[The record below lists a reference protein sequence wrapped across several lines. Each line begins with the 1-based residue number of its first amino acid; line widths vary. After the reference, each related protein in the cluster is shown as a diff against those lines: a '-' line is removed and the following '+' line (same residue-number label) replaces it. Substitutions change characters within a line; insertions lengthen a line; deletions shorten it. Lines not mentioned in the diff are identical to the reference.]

1 MTTAI
6 IERHRQ
12 NEVIP
17 SQTAEDGAHDH
28 PETLPAHDLRE
39 LGLAT
44 AARSLGI
51 RIADLGPLQERRAQA
66 DLVHCPICPGHQVR
80 ASVAVSLVSAA

>member
-6 IERHRQ
+6 IERQRQ
-12 NEVIP
+12 SDVF
-17 SQTAEDGAHDH
+17 TAEAGTADR
-28 PETLPAHDLRE
+28 PETLPAHDLRA
-39 LGLAT
+39 LGLAS

-66 DLVHCPICPGHQVR
+66 DLVHCPVCPGHEIR
-80 ASVAVSLVSAA
+80 ASVAISPVPAA